1 MIAVSMTVSSV
12 PAARDCA
19 SPFEEED
26 ARHESLRNRAN
37 ALAKRGNKMQNTV
50 WLGVLWV
57 RSLKKIFPTY
67 LRF

>member
-19 SPFEEED
+19 SPFEED
-26 ARHESLRNRAN
+26 AKSGN
-37 ALAKRGNKMQNTV
+37 LADLEAFQCPKFE
-50 WLGVLWV
+50 GVL
-57 RSLKKIFPTY
+57 LKIRFMDISKTD

>member
-26 ARHESLRNRAN
+26 AKESGNLAN
-37 ALAKRGNKMQNTV
+37 AHGWPGFL
-50 WLGVLWV
+50 
-57 RSLKKIFPTY
+57 KIFPTY